1 MPALAIPYR
10 NKNSDNE
17 GTNVT
22 GLLREPASINIDRR
36 WSYYSREQVA
46 ELWGEEL
53 LLAATDSIFLNIS
66 LPNFQHSGRDG

>member
-22 GLLREPASINIDRR
+22 GLLREPASIKNDLR

-46 ELWGEEL
+46 ELWGEES
-53 LLAATDSIFLNIS
+53 LLAATDSRFLNIP
-66 LPNFQHSGRDG
+66 LPIFQHSGRDG

>member
-1 MPALAIPYR
+1 MPALAIPYH
-10 NKNSDNE
+10 NKNIDNE

-22 GLLREPASINIDRR
+22 GLLREPASIKNDLR
-36 WSYYSREQVA
+36 WSYYSREEAA

-66 LPNFQHSGRDG
+66 LPIFPHSGRDG